1 MHWILMSPLITVPPA
16 GRCQYLFSFK
26 MYLQGVEA
34 AGSPHT
40 TSESAE
46 TCQRSSDLHM
56 SGVMICR
63 FSKS

>member
-1 MHWILMSPLITVPPA
+1 MHGILMSPLITVPPA

-40 TSESAE
+40 TLESAKGAQIC
-46 TCQRSSDLHM
+46 TCQEL
-56 SGVMICR
+56 
-63 FSKS
+63 